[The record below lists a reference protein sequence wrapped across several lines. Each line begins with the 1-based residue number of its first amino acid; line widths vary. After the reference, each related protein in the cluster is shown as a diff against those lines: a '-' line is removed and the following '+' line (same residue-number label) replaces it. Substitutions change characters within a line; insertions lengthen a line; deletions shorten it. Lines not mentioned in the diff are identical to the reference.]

1 MLRDTGGPVKQLMRI
16 HRYLSCLVAPAMV
29 FFAVSGAWQAFR
41 LQDSRKDGSY
51 TAPVALQQLSNVHKA
66 ERLSGP
72 AAPWF
77 RVGQLSLATAFVL
90 TAVLG
95 VVMAL
100 RIARPV
106 WTVWACLACGAVL
119 PVLLALAVRK

>member
-1 MLRDTGGPVKQLMRI
+1 VKQLMRI

-41 LQDSRKDGSY
+41 LQDTRKDGSY
-51 TAPVALQQLSNVHKA
+51 TAPVPLQQLSYVHKA
-66 ERLSGP
+66 ERLSTA

-77 RVGQLSLATAFVL
+77 RMGQLTLAAAFVL

-106 WTVWACLACGAVL
+106 WPVWACLAGGILL
-119 PVLLALAVRK
+119 PVLLALAARK